1 MTCLWISWP
10 ECVASA
16 LTLPGFSQIDVHDM
30 LVSQYLFFMFRC
42 TLITLQGRCSK
53 EEKEC
58 KYKHSSPLQC
68 GIGNDRTTWT
78 DVLAREGEGGYITIR
93 EGRGGPLLGPMSGP
107 GPMMGGGGGP
117 MMGGMMGNGMGGG
130 GMDGPGMGGGMIMDP
145 SMGGEEILI
154 LRKENNM
161 LRMEIEELR
170 KKNDGLLA
178 TNRFLLEENANIR
191 WVRCESTQFVF
202 IIVT

>member
-1 MTCLWISWP
+1 
-10 ECVASA
+10 
-16 LTLPGFSQIDVHDM
+16 
-30 LVSQYLFFMFRC
+30 
-42 TLITLQGRCSK
+42 
-53 EEKEC
+53 
-58 KYKHSSPLQC
+58 
-68 GIGNDRTTWT
+68 
-78 DVLAREGEGGYITIR
+78 
-93 EGRGGPLLGPMSGP
+93 
-107 GPMMGGGGGP
+107 
-117 MMGGMMGNGMGGG
+117 
-130 GMDGPGMGGGMIMDP
+130 MIMDP